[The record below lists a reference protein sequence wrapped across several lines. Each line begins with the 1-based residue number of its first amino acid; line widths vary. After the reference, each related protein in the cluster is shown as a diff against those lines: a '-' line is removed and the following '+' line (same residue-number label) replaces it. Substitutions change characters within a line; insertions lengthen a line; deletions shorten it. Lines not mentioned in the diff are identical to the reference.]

1 MHTSF
6 NDFIGS
12 TSKTVEHHTEN
23 PNDKYE
29 VRPCDEP
36 GTPFAV
42 WEGDLRVKCFK
53 TEEEA
58 QAYADSENERQ
69 GLDEGTMSDIH
80 QLAGEVKDLAEFTK
94 EFFKRFG
101 DKIKK
106 TADSVEWVK
115 TLYSDMANE
124 SVVTEAKNTIG
135 LAFKEEQD
143 YLDFK
148 EFVAEQPRGSIRKNI
163 GFDSKTKS
171 WEVIMDVKVLDSIYG
186 EGTPSNKESGWYGGL
201 PDDFESVI
209 IESVV
214 TEAKFDGIAD
224 LVKSL
229 HFETDPKT
237 AEEKK
242 IELGRKQGE
251 LSKRKQIE
259 SGEYSLRRFRK
270 EIKFGDGTYL
280 GVFLPGSYDAATST
294 LGDGPH
300 KKAVAKI
307 KWSQKKYN
315 QWLEDMSSNGGA
327 ENAFDMAQ
335 NAKNE
340 PGLIDWVKKSFRG
353 EDPLQRIQWDIEGY
367 AESNKTT
374 MKYVQ
379 LFEQFI
385 K

>member
-1 MHTSF
+1 MSF
-6 NDFIGS
+6 DNYIQNKS
-12 TSKTVEHHTEN
+12 
-23 PNDKYE
+23 
-29 VRPCDEP
+29 
-36 GTPFAV
+36 
-42 WEGDLRVKCFK
+42 
-53 TEEEA
+53 
-58 QAYADSENERQ
+58 
-69 GLDEGTMSDIH
+69 I
-80 QLAGEVKDLAEFTK
+80 
-94 EFFKRFG
+94 
-101 DKIKK
+101 
-106 TADSVEWVK
+106 
-115 TLYSDMANE
+115 
-124 SVVTEAKNTIG
+124 VTEG
-135 LAFKEEQD
+135 
-143 YLDFK
+143 
-148 EFVAEQPRGSIRKNI
+148 
-163 GFDSKTKS
+163 
-171 WEVIMDVKVLDSIYG
+171 
-186 EGTPSNKESGWYGGL
+186 
-201 PDDFESVI
+201 
-209 IESVV
+209 
-214 TEAKFDGIAD
+214 KFDGIAD
-224 LVKSL
+224 LLKSL
-229 HFETDPKT
+229 HFEIDEKT

-242 IELGRKQGE
+242 IALGKKQGE
-251 LSKRKQIE
+251 VSRKKQIE
-259 SGEYSLRRFRK
+259 SAEYSLRRFRK

-353 EDPLQRIQWDIEGY
+353 EDPLQRVQWDIEGY

>member
-1 MHTSF
+1 MKHVKLFEQFIAEGRNGVGKYNTVKKAMKAIRNEYGPTPTPQSVASF
-6 NDFIGS
+6 ITDNYYD
-12 TSKTVEHHTEN
+12 VTEVDREDDD
-23 PNDKYE
+23 PRADDKI
-29 VRPCDEP
+29 
-36 GTPFAV
+36 A
-42 WEGDLRVKCFK
+42 DLIASYKF
-53 TEEEA
+53 
-58 QAYADSENERQ
+58 D
-69 GLDEGTMSDIH
+69 LDEWEIAWEDA
-80 QLAGEVKDLAEFTK
+80 Q
-94 EFFKRFG
+94 
-101 DKIKK
+101 
-106 TADSVEWVK
+106 
-115 TLYSDMANE
+115 NE

-143 YLDFK
+143 YLDFV
-148 EFVAEQPRGSIRKNI
+148 EFIKDEKGSIKKDF
-163 GFDSKTKS
+163 GWDSKTKS
-171 WEVIMDVKVLDSIYG
+171 WEVIMDVKVLDRIYG

-201 PDDFESVI
+201 PGDFESVI

-214 TEAKFDGIAD
+214 TEGKFDGIAD
-224 LVKSL
+224 LLKSL
-229 HFETDPKT
+229 HFEIDEKT

-242 IELGRKQGE
+242 IALGKKQGE
-251 LSKRKQIE
+251 VSRKKQIE
-259 SGEYSLRRFRK
+259 SAEYSLRRFRK

-353 EDPLQRIQWDIEGY
+353 EDPLQRVQWDIEGY